1 VSPNE
6 RGSLFMVAAM
16 ANFALEDA
24 LIKYAATGIPVGQI
38 MVFIGLFG
46 LTAFS
51 LQSLRAGQS
60 PLPRQLVTKVMV
72 IRSAFEMLG
81 RVFYALAITHTPLTS
96 ASAILQAT
104 PLLVVLGAAVMFGE
118 KVGAKRWALILL
130 GLMGVMLII
139 RPSGSDFTPLS
150 LLAVAGMI
158 GFAGRDLATRAA
170 KPNLSNAQLGSAGF
184 LMLTLSG
191 ALVMGFSPLKMP
203 EATALPAL
211 FTAALFATFGYAALT
226 TAMRTGDV
234 ATVTPFRYTRLIF
247 AMVFGVVLFGESPTP
262 LTLIGAGLIVAC
274 GVALMPPQSADHGQ
288 PRR

>member
-1 VSPNE
+1 M
-6 RGSLFMVAAM
+6 LAAM
-16 ANFALEDA
+16 AAFSLEDA
-24 LIKYAATGIPVGQI
+24 SIKYAASGMPVGQI

-51 LQSLRAGQS
+51 LQSVRAGVS
-60 PLPRQLVTKVMV
+60 PLPRQLVTKVMG
-72 IRSAFEMLG
+72 IRSGFEILG

-130 GLMGVMLII
+130 GLLGVMLII

-150 LLAVAGMI
+150 FLAVAGMI

-191 ALVMGFSPLKMP
+191 LLVMGFSPLKMP
-203 EATALPAL
+203 EPTALPAL
-211 FTAALFATFGYAALT
+211 FIAAIFATLGYAALT

-274 GVALMPPQSADHGQ
+274 GVALMRPQLGAHRQS
-288 PRR
+288 RR